1 MCVYVC
7 VFVFFTKSYQ
17 DPTTTKRSNNFNN
30 IKHDKFKLYTRKHE
44 SKHNCEKKEEN
55 WDVN

>member
-1 MCVYVC
+1 MCIYICVC
-7 VFVFFTKSYQ
+7 MCTKVIRIQ
-17 DPTTTKRSNNFNN
+17 TTTKRSNNFNN

-44 SKHNCEKKEEN
+44 SKHNCKKKKEEN